1 MLARHTARSGGMS
14 KILQGATREVIYDYA
29 ERAFVTILGASIIL
43 RFLPTLASHPFNA
56 VLLASECAAVAMILL
71 RKRAQRMDIS
81 AYAVTIALVGTTAGL
96 LVQPGGD
103 NLGPAWAGGLI
114 MLIGGLLSIAA
125 KVSLNRSF
133 GLTAAN
139 RGIKRDGPYRFMR
152 HPMYAGYMITQAGF
166 FLANPTAWNLSV
178 YAVAWGV
185 QILRI
190 LAEEKVLN
198 QDATYREYAGAVPFR
213 LVPGV
218 F

>member
-1 MLARHTARSGGMS
+1 MS
-14 KILQGATREVIYDYA
+14 RDLKGATYETVYDYA
-29 ERAFVTILGASIIL
+29 ERAFVTVLGVAIIL
-43 RFLPTLASHPFNA
+43 RFLPTLAAHPFNA
-56 VLLASECAAVAMILL
+56 VLLTSECAGVLMVLL
-71 RKRAQRMDIS
+71 RKRAHRMDAS
-81 AYAVTIALVGTTAGL
+81 AYAVGIALLGTTAGMA
-96 LVQPGGD
+96 VQPGGGD
-103 NLGPAWAGGLI
+103 PGLGLAGGLV
-114 MLIGGLLSIAA
+114 MLFGGLLSIAA

-178 YAVAWGV
+178 YAIAWGV

-198 QDATYREYAGAVPFR
+198 QDETYREYAGAVPFR

>member
-1 MLARHTARSGGMS
+1 MS
-14 KILQGATREVIYDYA
+14 RILKGATREAIYDYA
-29 ERAFVTILGASIIL
+29 ERAFVTVLGAWIIL

-56 VLLASECAAVAMILL
+56 VLLTSECAAVAMILL
-71 RKRAQRMDIS
+71 RKPAQRMDIS
-81 AYAVTIALVGTTAGL
+81 AYAVTIALVGTTASL
-96 LVQPGGD
+96 LVQPGRD
-103 NLGPAWAGGLI
+103 SLGLAWAGGLI
-114 MLIGGLLSIAA
+114 MLVGGLLSIAA

-133 GLTAAN
+133 GMTAAN
-139 RGIKRDGPYRFMR
+139 RGVKRDGPYRFMR

-178 YAVAWGV
+178 YAIAWGA

-190 LAEEKVLN
+190 MAEEKVLN
-198 QDATYREYAGAVPFR
+198 QDETYREYAGAVPFR

>member
-1 MLARHTARSGGMS
+1 
-14 KILQGATREVIYDYA
+14 
-29 ERAFVTILGASIIL
+29 
-43 RFLPTLASHPFNA
+43 
-56 VLLASECAAVAMILL
+56 
-71 RKRAQRMDIS
+71 
-81 AYAVTIALVGTTAGL
+81 VTIALVGTTAGL

-166 FLANPTAWNLSV
+166 FLANPTGWNLSV
-178 YAVAWGV
+178 YAIAWGV

-198 QDATYREYAGAVPFR
+198 QDETYREYAGAVPFR